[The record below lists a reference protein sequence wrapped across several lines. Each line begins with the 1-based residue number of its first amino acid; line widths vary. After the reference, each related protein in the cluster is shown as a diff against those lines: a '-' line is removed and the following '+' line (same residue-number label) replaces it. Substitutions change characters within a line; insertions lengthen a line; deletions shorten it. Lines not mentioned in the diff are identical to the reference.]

1 MEKENQTNCGA
12 EGPLVPGGMALRLF
26 IRDATGIPTAINL
39 QAYWAALR
47 DRDFLTCGTAERI
60 REIESVLDQVSPED
74 ASLLLLCASDVAMAA
89 DRYMEAEILREASL
103 SEALEMDPSVDPET
117 REFLDSLASWPSRDT
132 QPPEVTHAIDHRLA
146 VDSVE
151 PDALVRC
158 RGRSIA
164 DFFEGELQYV
174 LTHEGWECLPW
185 GFLPNEAYGYFMPV
199 ILEKVLRP
207 RGRLAADAAGVL
219 RHFGPWL
226 DPSANRWLGGRGD
239 ARPLIVQTTLDG
251 YTPLQRETLFRFL
264 QLVRRR
270 PDIDAFNCA
279 QLEAAVCYHFFWKDR
294 TNWAVEG

>member
-1 MEKENQTNCGA
+1 MSKVNQTNCGA

-132 QPPEVTHAIDHRLA
+132 PSRPKSRTRSITVWRSTAWSPTLWCA
-146 VDSVE
+146 VAADPSQIFSKASCSMFSPTRAGNV
-151 PDALVRC
+151 C
-158 RGRSIA
+158 RGASSRTRHTDTSCPSFLRKSYGREGDSQRIPRESFATSAPGSIHRPMA
-164 DFFEGELQYV
+164 GSV
-174 LTHEGWECLPW
+174 LE
-185 GFLPNEAYGYFMPV
+185 V
-199 ILEKVLRP
+199 IK
-207 RGRLAADAAGVL
+207 A
-219 RHFGPWL
+219 HSF
-226 DPSANRWLGGRGD
+226 
-239 ARPLIVQTTLDG
+239 
-251 YTPLQRETLFRFL
+251 
-264 QLVRRR
+264 
-270 PDIDAFNCA
+270 
-279 QLEAAVCYHFFWKDR
+279 
-294 TNWAVEG
+294 